1 MEFKE
6 DLIKY
11 RIGRSENTIEE
22 AELAIKNNKLPL
34 AENRIYYSI
43 FYIVSALALKYDF
56 STSKHSTL
64 MGWFNQALVKTEKI
78 DVSFGKTY
86 SRAFEKRRKADYD
99 DYVTF
104 NPEEVNLDLEN
115 AKKFVKRIKKYIAE
129 EQEQDTE

>member
-1 MEFKE
+1 MEYKE
-6 DLIKY
+6 DLIQY
-11 RIGRSENTIEE
+11 RISRAEGTIEE

-64 MGWFNQALVKTEKI
+64 MGWFNQVLVKTKKI
-78 DVSFGKTY
+78 DVLFGKTY
-86 SRAFEKRRKADYD
+86 SRAFEKRQKADYD

-104 NPEEVNLDLEN
+104 DTEEAKLDLEN
-115 AKKFVKRIKKYIAE
+115 AEKFVKRIKKYI
-129 EQEQDTE
+129 TEDQ

>member
-1 MEFKE
+1 
-6 DLIKY
+6 
-11 RIGRSENTIEE
+11 
-22 AELAIKNNKLPL
+22 
-34 AENRIYYSI
+34 
-43 FYIVSALALKYDF
+43 
-56 STSKHSTL
+56 